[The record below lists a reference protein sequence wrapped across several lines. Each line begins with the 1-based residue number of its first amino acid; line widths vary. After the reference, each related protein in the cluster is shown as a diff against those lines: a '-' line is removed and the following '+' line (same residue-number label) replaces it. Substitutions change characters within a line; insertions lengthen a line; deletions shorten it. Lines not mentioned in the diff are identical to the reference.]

1 MNLSENYKYMI
12 RILDGKEKY
21 EGKEYDKVIEKYLYT
36 SLSKLEEKKEELKL
50 KHPDKEIEIREKK
63 GKKVGKNNAKK
74 ID

>member
-36 SLSKLEEKKEELKL
+36 SLSKLEEKNTQ
-50 KHPDKEIEIREKK
+50 KK
-63 GKKVGKNNAKK
+63 K
-74 ID
+74 

>member
-50 KHPDKEIEIREKK
+50 KHPDNEIEIREKK
-63 GKKVGKNNAKK
+63 EKKWERIMLKK
-74 ID
+74 

>member
-1 MNLSENYKYMI
+1 MNLTENYKYMI

-50 KHPDKEIEIREKK
+50 KYPDKEIEIKRKK
-63 GKKVGKNNAKK
+63 GKKVGKNNTFLN
-74 ID
+74 